1 MKTFRAK
8 VFNQAYE
15 LVKTTGKTFAVC
27 LSRAWA
33 LYRLTK
39 KMRNGIVKFAYE
51 KVDGTVRKASGTLQN
66 IESLIKGT
74 GITTV
79 STVRYFD
86 IAANGFRS
94 FKIEN
99 LITVY

>member
-8 VFNQAYE
+8 VFKQAYE
-15 LVKTTGKTFAVC
+15 LMNTTGKRFAVC

-39 KMRNGIVKFAYE
+39 RMHTGVVKFAYE
-51 KVDGTVRKASGTLQN
+51 KVDGTVRRATGTLQN
-66 IESLIKGT
+66 VEGLIKGT
-74 GITTV
+74 GKITF

-86 IAANGFRS
+86 IDANSFRS

-99 LITVY
+99 LITIY